1 MQNIEQ
7 STLKI
12 LDNPDIFASDA
23 NTMLS
28 QQSDSV
34 GQLNYE
40 MVTQVA
46 DKVMGDSY
54 PENNIPF

>member
-1 MQNIEQ
+1 
-7 STLKI
+7 
-12 LDNPDIFASDA
+12 
-23 NTMLS
+23 MLS
-28 QQSDSV
+28 QLSDSV

>member
-12 LDNPDIFASDA
+12 LDNPDIFA
-23 NTMLS
+23 N
-28 QQSDSV
+28 DSV